1 MPIWKNT
8 KLTNG
13 VINFETNKDKKKP
26 ISMVDKEI
34 KKNTNMCAQIE
45 VFFLL

>member
-8 KLTNG
+8 KLTN
-13 VINFETNKDKKKP
+13 VVTNFETNKDRTKT

-34 KKNTNMCAQIE
+34 NKNTNIC
-45 VFFLL
+45 VHRLKFFLL